1 MQTPATVFLDREGI
15 PYSEHR
21 YEHDPA
27 SASFGLEAAEL
38 LGLEP
43 AVVFK
48 TLVARLDDGRDSLVV
63 AIVPVNELLN
73 LKALA
78 KAAGVKRAT
87 MSAVADA
94 ERSSGYVAGGI
105 SPFGQRRPLPTFID
119 ETAEICDHIYV
130 SGGQRGFDIGLR
142 PSALIDSLNATVAPL
157 T

>member
-73 LKALA
+73 LSL
-78 KAAGVKRAT
+78 
-87 MSAVADA
+87 
-94 ERSSGYVAGGI
+94 I
-105 SPFGQRRPLPTFID
+105 
-119 ETAEICDHIYV
+119 HI
-130 SGGQRGFDIGLR
+130 
-142 PSALIDSLNATVAPL
+142 
-157 T
+157 